1 MFCMVFALGG
11 IPMGLVMFQSIGE
24 RLNTFVEKGLK
35 QCKKCFKFKN
45 KEVTETNLIVFVSIL
60 STMVMTCGAAAF
72 SKFENWNYFDAF
84 YYCFITLTTIGFGDY
99 VALQKD
105 AALQSHPE
113 YVAFSLVFI
122 LFGLSV
128 VSAAIN
134 LLVLRFLTLN
144 TEDERRDEADARTA
158 AQTAVRLEGDV
169 ITANGSI
176 LGSDEALAKGR
187 GGGGGGGGGR
197 GGNGDGEGGYRSGHG
212 LDDENISVCSCTC
225 YGNSST
231 RYWNA
236 STSKAYIDADNNFNV
251 QPIANSDSGGGRSG
265 GGRFS
270 GFGSRSSPKVR
281 TVRYY
286 YGDDT
291 LLGMDVKSVDG
302 YAEDVTSAARRR
314 KRKSDDHLPGAR
326 SGGFFARKITGESF
340 FSRLT
345 RPAAAAFYRKS
356 SIIGGGVG
364 GVGGV
369 SASVVQS
376 TTVRRSIAFADEST
390 AAIAVDDDE
399 ESSSTNFHLSSSG
412 GVQSG
417 AIHGGFFDEDHALDI
432 TDRSGGGGGNVHFAS
447 TSGTSTSSAGNG
459 KKIKHRSKTKATAVL
474 PSTHEAEFYMTELS
488 SRPAT
493 SGGGPGPSSYHHS
506 HVMDGRRLSPPTLC
520 SLPPP
525 GGGGGGGGGGS
536 VSGMT
541 ATSSTSF
548 LLPSSTTSSR
558 TAMYYSASTSTP
570 PAVPP
575 EMLGY
580 SLPGPSL
587 VMYHGDSG
595 TTTGMLFKAAKL
607 CVKRKDDR

>member
-1 MFCMVFALGG
+1 M
-11 IPMGLVMFQSIGE
+11 
-24 RLNTFVEKGLK
+24 
-35 QCKKCFKFKN
+35 
-45 KEVTETNLIVFVSIL
+45 
-60 STMVMTCGAAAF
+60 
-72 SKFENWNYFDAF
+72 
-84 YYCFITLTTIGFGDY
+84 
-99 VALQKD
+99 ALQKD

-187 GGGGGGGGGR
+187 GRAGGGAGA
-197 GGNGDGEGGYRSGHG
+197 DGEAGAYNGAHR

-251 QPIANSDSGGGRSG
+251 PVTNNSNNGGS
-265 GGRFS
+265 GRF
-270 GFGSRSSPKVR
+270 GSSFRSSPKVR

-314 KRKSDDHLPGAR
+314 KRKGSGGDDH
-326 SGGFFARKITGESF
+326 SKGGFFSRQSF

-345 RPAAAAFYRKS
+345 RPAANAFYRKS
-356 SIIGGGVG
+356 SIISANSNSGC
-364 GVGGV
+364 GGV
-369 SASVVQS
+369 SASMVQS
-376 TTVRRSIAFADEST
+376 TTVRRSIAFADEQST
-390 AAIAVDDDE
+390 MAVAAVEDDE
-399 ESSSTNFHLSSSG
+399 EESSTTTTNFHLSSN
-412 GVQSG
+412 VYG
-417 AIHGGFFDEDHALDI
+417 AAGFSHFDEDHALDI
-432 TDRSGGGGGNVHFAS
+432 VTDRCGNAASSSNVHFAS
-447 TSGTSTSSAGNG
+447 TSGTTSSSSTSNG
-459 KKIKHRSKTKATAVL
+459 KRIKHRSKTKNVASGMFDH
-474 PSTHEAEFYMTELS
+474 PSTNETEFYMTELNT
-488 SRPAT
+488 RPAT
-493 SGGGPGPSSYHHS
+493 SSGTAGASQFYHQQP
-506 HVMDGRRLSPPTLC
+506 VMESGRRLSPPALC

-525 GGGGGGGGGGS
+525 GS
-536 VSGMT
+536 MT
-541 ATSSTSF
+541 TSSTSF

-575 EMLGY
+575 PPEPMHLG
-580 SLPGPSL
+580 PGPSL
-587 VMYHGDSG
+587 VMMYDSG
-595 TTTGMLFKAAKL
+595 PKSRGCLVSADDDDDEDEDISFDVNQHHPSSSSSHQQQQQQAINSYEEMFEEN
-607 CVKRKDDR
+607 CKRASI

>member
-1 MFCMVFALGG
+1 M
-11 IPMGLVMFQSIGE
+11 
-24 RLNTFVEKGLK
+24 
-35 QCKKCFKFKN
+35 
-45 KEVTETNLIVFVSIL
+45 
-60 STMVMTCGAAAF
+60 
-72 SKFENWNYFDAF
+72 
-84 YYCFITLTTIGFGDY
+84 
-99 VALQKD
+99 ALQKD

-187 GGGGGGGGGR
+187 GRSGGGAGGA
-197 GGNGDGEGGYRSGHG
+197 DGEAGGYNGAHR

-251 QPIANSDSGGGRSG
+251 PVTKNSNSGG
-265 GGRFS
+265 GGRF
-270 GFGSRSSPKVR
+270 GSSFRSSSSPKVR

-314 KRKSDDHLPGAR
+314 KRKGSGGEDHSR
-326 SGGFFARKITGESF
+326 GGFFSRQSF

-345 RPAAAAFYRKS
+345 RPAANAFYRKS
-356 SIIGGGVG
+356 SIISANSNSGC
-364 GVGGV
+364 GGV
-369 SASVVQS
+369 SASMVQS
-376 TTVRRSIAFADEST
+376 TTLRRSIAFADEQSSM
-390 AAIAVDDDE
+390 AIAAVEDDE
-399 ESSSTNFHLSSSG
+399 EESSTTTTNFHLSSNVYG
-412 GVQSG
+412 G
-417 AIHGGFFDEDHALDI
+417 GGFSHFDEDHALDI
-432 TDRSGGGGGNVHFAS
+432 VTDRGGNAASGNVHFAS
-447 TSGTSTSSAGNG
+447 TSGTTSSSSTSNG
-459 KKIKHRSKTKATAVL
+459 KRIKHRSKTKNAASGMFEH
-474 PSTHEAEFYMTELS
+474 PSTTHETEFYMTELNT
-488 SRPAT
+488 RPAT
-493 SGGGPGPSSYHHS
+493 SSGSAGGSAYHHQY
-506 HVMDGRRLSPPTLC
+506 VMESGRRLSPPALC
-520 SLPPP
+520 ALPPP
-525 GGGGGGGGGGS
+525 GGGS
-536 VSGMT
+536 MT
-541 ATSSTSF
+541 TSSTSF

-575 EMLGY
+575 PPPPETMHLG
-580 SLPGPSL
+580 PGTSL
-587 VMYHGDSG
+587 VMMYDAGPKGRGCLVGDDDDDDEDVSFDVNQLHPSSSSSSHHQQQPP
-595 TTTGMLFKAAKL
+595 TINSYEEMFEEN
-607 CVKRKDDR
+607 CKRASI